1 MPQVSQSDKRPTQER
16 QVRLDNRYVYPQYK
30 RYISRF
36 YSKCILITNNVQ
48 KQLTLYPD
56 NIEDNTQS
64 GTADRNCEHLATTN
78 ISSVYLSIHRRK
90 TGLFG
95 C

>member
-1 MPQVSQSDKRPTQER
+1 MCIY
-16 QVRLDNRYVYPQYK
+16 LQYK

-48 KQLTLYPD
+48 KQLTLSSD

-64 GTADRNCEHLATTN
+64 GTTDRNCEHLATTN
-78 ISSVYLSIHRRK
+78 ISSVYLSIHSQSENWFVWMLESRDSR
-90 TGLFG
+90 TPA
-95 C
+95 